1 MEKIKLVNLMI
12 YKFLFIFQR
21 LCADIVSVLGMTTSD
36 NRDSLT
42 FKLLGSK
49 EELGSWGHEYVR

>member
-1 MEKIKLVNLMI
+1 MI

>member
-1 MEKIKLVNLMI
+1 MEKIKLINLMI